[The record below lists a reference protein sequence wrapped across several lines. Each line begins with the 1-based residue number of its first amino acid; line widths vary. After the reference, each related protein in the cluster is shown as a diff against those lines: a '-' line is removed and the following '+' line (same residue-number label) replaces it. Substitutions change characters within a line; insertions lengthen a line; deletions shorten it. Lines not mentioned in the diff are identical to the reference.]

1 MFEQEIA
8 AYEKLR
14 QEYQTEVSDRM
25 NHKEWM
31 EYNEVLFSTHSCAI
45 EEAIESGTH
54 TMVAAARWHGY
65 FIYLHPFRD
74 GNGRTGRLMS
84 NFILMKAQHPL
95 VIIPIEKRNEYIS
108 ALKAIRQ
115 EGTDEFLIAFFF
127 HTAMERMKEERSQN
141 SISSILVLNIN

>member
-1 MFEQEIA
+1 
-8 AYEKLR
+8 
-14 QEYQTEVSDRM
+14 
-25 NHKEWM
+25 
-31 EYNEVLFSTHSCAI
+31 
-45 EEAIESGTH
+45 
-54 TMVAAARWHGY
+54 MVAAARWHGY

-74 GNGRTGRLMS
+74 GNGRTDRLMS

-115 EGTDEFLIAFFF
+115 EGTDVFLIAFFF

-141 SISSILVLNIN
+141 SISSILVLNINQLPS